1 MSPLQRGTAAKR
13 QGVSFD
19 MTVFYVLAIAAVIQ
33 GIISLRDGVR
43 AARYMRTFRPR
54 AGSHAQVIVFCPCK
68 GVDREFE
75 KNIHSVLDQDYT
87 NYEVKFVVESEDDE
101 ACRTLRELGIID
113 VLIAGRA
120 SDCGQKVHNLTYA
133 VKHAG
138 AAADVYVFCDSDARF
153 DRQWLSKLTAP
164 LAASMV
170 TTGYRWYLAERF
182 HIPTLLRSVWNAS
195 VVSML
200 GDHNRNFA
208 WGGSMAMRR
217 ATFEDLRILEA
228 WRGSVSD
235 DYAITRASKQAGAK
249 IIFVPECLV
258 PSHGECTWQEL
269 LEFTT
274 RQITIT
280 RVYHPRLWRAAFA
293 AQIIFSAAF
302 LGLPFTLPALWLV
315 VYLLSAAKAWVRIGA
330 VRSVLPDTA
339 LSSFGWFYILCSP
352 LAALLYL
359 YNMVR
364 SALGTDIVWRQIHYK
379 LISPN
384 ETRVLGGW

>member
-1 MSPLQRGTAAKR
+1 
-13 QGVSFD
+13 
-19 MTVFYVLAIAAVIQ
+19 
-33 GIISLRDGVR
+33 
-43 AARYMRTFRPR
+43 MRTFRPR
-54 AGSHAQVIVFCPCK
+54 LGRHGHVIVFCPCK

-75 KNIHSVLDQDYT
+75 KNVHSLLNQDYPD
-87 NYEVKFVVESEDDE
+87 YEVKFVVESEDDE
-101 ACRTLRELGIID
+101 ACRTLRQLGIKD

-133 VKHAG
+133 VTHAG
-138 AAADVYVFCDSDARF
+138 AAADIYVFCDSDARF
-153 DRQWLSKLTAP
+153 NRQWLSKLVAP
-164 LAASMV
+164 LAPSTV
-170 TTGYRWYLAERF
+170 TTGYRWYVADRF
-182 HIPTLLRSVWNAS
+182 HVPTLLRSAWNAS

-208 WGGSMAMRR
+208 WGGSMAMERS
-217 ATFEDLRILEA
+217 TFENLQILGA

-235 DYAITRASKQAGAK
+235 DYAVTRASERAGAK

-258 PSHGECTWQEL
+258 PSHGRCTWREL

-280 RVYHPRLWRAAFA
+280 RVYHPRLWRVAFV
-293 AQIIFSAAF
+293 AQIVFSAAF
-302 LGLPFTLPALWLV
+302 LGLSFVLPALWLA

-339 LSSFGWFYILCSP
+339 FSSFGWFYILFSP
-352 LAALLYL
+352 LVALLYL

-364 SALGTDIVWRQIHYK
+364 SVLSTEIVWRQIHYK

-384 ETRVLGGW
+384 ETRVLGGSGANGS

>member
-1 MSPLQRGTAAKR
+1 M
-13 QGVSFD
+13 
-19 MTVFYVLAIAAVIQ
+19 FYLLAAVAIIQ

-43 AARYMRTFRPR
+43 AARYMRTFRPHPAHHGR
-54 AGSHAQVIVFCPCK
+54 IIVFCPCK

-75 KNIHSVLDQDYT
+75 KNIHSVLDQDYP

-101 ACRTLRELGIID
+101 ACRTLRQLGIKD

-120 SDCGQKVHNLTYA
+120 SDCGQKVHNLIYA

-153 DRQWLSKLTAP
+153 NREWLSKLAAP
-164 LAASMV
+164 LGTSIV
-170 TTGYRWYLAERF
+170 TTGYRWYVPDRF
-182 HIPTLLRSVWNAS
+182 HIPTLLRSAWNAS
-195 VVSML
+195 VVTML

-208 WGGSMAMRR
+208 WGGSMAMQR
-217 ATFEDLRILEA
+217 ATFEDLQILEA

-235 DYAITRASKQAGAK
+235 DYAITRAAERAGAK
-249 IIFVPECLV
+249 IIFVPECLI

-280 RVYHPRLWRAAFA
+280 RVYHPRLWRVAFA

-302 LGLPFTLPALWLV
+302 LGLPFTLPALWLL
-315 VYLLSAAKAWVRIGA
+315 VYLLSAAKAWIRIRA

-339 LSSFGWFYILCSP
+339 LARFGWFYTLFSP